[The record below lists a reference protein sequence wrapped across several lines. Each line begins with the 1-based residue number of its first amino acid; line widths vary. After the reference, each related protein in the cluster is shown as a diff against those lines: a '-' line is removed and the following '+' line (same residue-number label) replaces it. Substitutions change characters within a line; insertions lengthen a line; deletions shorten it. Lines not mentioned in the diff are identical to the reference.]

1 MPMEGTQE
9 SRPHEPNG
17 ERFVIQTL
25 CRIIANAKSG
35 AEVLSGCEALANA
48 LRIAKE
54 IEGEAPGGN
63 SQAVAALGQ
72 LKELGREIRES
83 HNVGGNAQGRRS
95 PVEEGPREVAQVAAD
110 QSDHKQT
117 QKGANRRAEEK

>member
-9 SRPHEPNG
+9 SRPNEPNG

-25 CRIIANAKSG
+25 CRIVANAQSWD
-35 AEVLSGCEALANA
+35 EVLGGCEALANA

-63 SQAVAALGQ
+63 PEAVAALGQ

-83 HNVGGNAQGRRS
+83 QNVGGNAHSRRS
-95 PVEEGPREVAQVAAD
+95 PVEEGPREDAQVAAD
-110 QSDHKQT
+110 QSDHRQT
-117 QKGANRRAEEK
+117 QKGANRRVE